1 MEGQQTQHGVGVRE
15 RNDVRLETPREYT
28 VIMHNDDFTPMDFVV
43 EVLMKIFGHS
53 FDDANTLM
61 LTVHTKGKAAVG
73 VFTYDLAMTL
83 TQVTMSQARASGYPL
98 RVTCEPA

>member
-15 RNDVRLETPREYT
+15 RSDTRLDTPREYS
-28 VIMHNDDFTPMDFVV
+28 VILHNDDFTPMDFVV
-43 EVLMKIFGHS
+43 EVLMKIFGHT
-53 FDDANTLM
+53 FDEPNTLM

-83 TQVTMSQARASGYPL
+83 AQVTMSQARASGYPL
-98 RVTCEPA
+98 RATCEPA